1 MNTYTLTFSDEQI
14 ESVLLSVTKSAEVY
28 GRQAREWDSDNARK
42 KLAVVI
48 GIRNL
53 IEDTILSTGGK

>member
-14 ESVLLSVTKSAEVY
+14 ESVLLSVTKSADVY
-28 GRQAREWDSDNARK
+28 GRQVREWNSDNARK

-53 IEDTILSTGGK
+53 IEDTILSTGSK